1 MQAMVVSPASKNSK
15 TWFFDTGAT
24 HHLAQDI
31 ETLSDVQAY
40 KENEQVIVGNV
51 FYTPTMSNI
60 TSSIW
65 HSRLGHPIDDILIKT
80 LDSCNITY
88 QRNKRDVCSACPVA
102 KSHKLPFSLSNS
114 RVSHPLALI
123 HTDL

>member
-1 MQAMVVSPASKNSK
+1 MQAMVVSPTLKNSK

-31 ETLSDVQAY
+31 ETLFDVQAY
-40 KENEQVIVGNV
+40 KENEQVIVGNVSPKVLSCQSQVSRQVLLQGKLKNGLYEFPHLTDDDLVV

-65 HSRLGHPIDDILIKT
+65 HSRLGHPIDDILTKT
-80 LDSCNITY
+80 LDSCNIAY
-88 QRNKRDVCSACPVA
+88 
-102 KSHKLPFSLSNS
+102 
-114 RVSHPLALI
+114 
-123 HTDL
+123 